1 MGTSSSKKKEEE
13 KIPLIQKEANK
24 EKNNE
29 ENEEKSEEIIA
40 PIGNKQGILVF
51 GGKNGRRIRE
61 EREEREEREKIDL
74 EKIAKRLEN
83 KRDGEIRLEE
93 NSANNEE
100 KIKKI
105 KDKYEKIY
113 KNYIL
118 KNEFLIKVKFGQNY
132 KKELSPYIPA
142 LIQRK
147 NFFLNNTLIGKIM
160 REKKEKSKE
169 NEEKNE
175 EESEKKSEEESEKN
189 IGFLQLKSCLKEEE
203 GDEKKM
209 KRNKVKEEFINNSK
223 AEIETK
229 KEKKL
234 EEKKQ
239 EEQEEKKLEE
249 LEEKKPGELEE
260 KKGRKKKPEEQE
272 EKKPKKN
279 YTHHSKNIK

>member
-1 MGTSSSKKKEEE
+1 MAKNKAIIKEFIKNKDKNEIKKEEKFKKNKEKLKKLKESQKQKKLKKKEKLNKLIAYKKKKKEEKEINTEE
-13 KIPLIQKEANK
+13 K
-24 EKNNE
+24 
-29 ENEEKSEEIIA
+29 EEKSEEIIA

-175 EESEKKSEEESEKN
+175 EESEKKK
-189 IGFLQLKSCLKEEE
+189 
-203 GDEKKM
+203 
-209 KRNKVKEEFINNSK
+209 
-223 AEIETK
+223 
-229 KEKKL
+229 
-234 EEKKQ
+234 
-239 EEQEEKKLEE
+239 
-249 LEEKKPGELEE
+249 
-260 KKGRKKKPEEQE
+260 
-272 EKKPKKN
+272 
-279 YTHHSKNIK
+279 